1 MANLDVFFLLGSVD
15 NQTDALMQR
24 LIRDEFRDHTVIS
37 IAHRLET
44 IADFDRVVVLDQGC
58 VVENGPPEELLAV
71 GGRFKELWDVSRRG
85 QPRGAEGVSSS

>member
-1 MANLDVFFLLGSVD
+1 
-15 NQTDALMQR
+15 MQR

-58 VVENGPPEELLAV
+58 VVENGPPEQLLAS
-71 GGRFKELWDVSRRG
+71 GGRFKELWDISHG
-85 QPRGAEGVSSS
+85 GHPRGGEELESS